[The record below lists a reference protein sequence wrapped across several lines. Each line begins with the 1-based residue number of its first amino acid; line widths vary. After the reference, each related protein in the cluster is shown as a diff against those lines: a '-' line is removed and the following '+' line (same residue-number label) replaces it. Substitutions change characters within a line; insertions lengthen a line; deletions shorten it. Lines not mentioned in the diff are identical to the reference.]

1 MNIRTY
7 QDLLAWQKAYELTKE
22 IYKATSH
29 FPKSEQFGLTS
40 QLRRASVSISS
51 NIAEGYH
58 RSTKKEYRNFCYIA
72 YGSASEVET
81 QLRLAKDLEMVPADT
96 LQICEDLVQTT
107 LKLLNGL
114 CKSLND

>member
-7 QDLLAWQKAYELTKE
+7 QDLIAWQKAYELTKE
-22 IYKATSH
+22 VYRITSH

-40 QLRRASVSISS
+40 QLRRASVSIPS

-58 RSTKKEYRNFCYIA
+58 RSTKRDYRNFCYIA

-81 QLRLAKDLEMVPADT
+81 QLRLAKDLHMVSQEALKP
-96 LQICEDLVQTT
+96 CEDLIQTT

-114 CKSLND
+114 CKSLNE